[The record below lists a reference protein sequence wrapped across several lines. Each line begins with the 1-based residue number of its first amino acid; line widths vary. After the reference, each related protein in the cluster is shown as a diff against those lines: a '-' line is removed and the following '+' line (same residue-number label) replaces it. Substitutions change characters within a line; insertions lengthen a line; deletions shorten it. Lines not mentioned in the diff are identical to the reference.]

1 MPMIGAGQWRAPRH
15 PWIADDQIG
24 LLRGEIALLVT
35 AEDETDGET
44 GQRCKW
50 LGQRFSGAH
59 VGDGH
64 LGALARQ
71 VARHAEAPGAGAE
84 TNEGDALA
92 AQVESHVAAWRQN
105 WTSAMATPM
114 MPAIMA
120 SIQKRI
126 VTCVSDQPSISKW

>member
-1 MPMIGAGQWRAPRH
+1 MLAQ
-15 PWIADDQIG
+15 
-24 LLRGEIALLVT
+24 
-35 AEDETDGET
+35 DETDGEV
-44 GQRCKW
+44 GQRCQG
-50 LGQRFSGAH
+50 LGQRFSGAL

-64 LGALARQ
+64 LGALADQ
-71 VARHAEAPGAGAE
+71 VARHAEAAGAGAE
-84 TNEGDALA
+84 ADEGDALA
-92 AQVESHVAAWRQN
+92 AQVESHLAAWHQN